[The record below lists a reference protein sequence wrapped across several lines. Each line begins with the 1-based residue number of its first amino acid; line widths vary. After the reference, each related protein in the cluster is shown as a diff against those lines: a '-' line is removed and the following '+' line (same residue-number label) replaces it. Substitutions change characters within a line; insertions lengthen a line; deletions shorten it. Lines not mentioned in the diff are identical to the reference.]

1 MLRILLG
8 PSTQHCCMRP
18 FCAHRRRGQKTTEE
32 VPPSRPSDWRPRP
45 VCSGTHW
52 NNHTIVIISYGS
64 AASCQRSASRLRLH
78 LPLRHRPCV
87 LRSHA
92 GTGLLLLRY
101 RAGRRTKPS
110 LSYLTAEVTISR
122 VSSSAERWSG
132 LHRCGGHP
140 GDIPTYT
147 ALWVTYAYAKRLFTL
162 ESYPDPD
169 LFQIPKSYP
178 MFNLSFSKPH
188 SNIYR
193 SGVKRLTSAPGAT
206 KTCVRL
212 RRVQLKC

>member
-1 MLRILLG
+1 M
-8 PSTQHCCMRP
+8 
-18 FCAHRRRGQKTTEE
+18 
-32 VPPSRPSDWRPRP
+32 
-45 VCSGTHW
+45 CSGTHW

-92 GTGLLLLRY
+92 GTGLLLLRC

-110 LSYLTAEVTISR
+110 LSYLTAEVTILR
-122 VSSSAERWSG
+122 VSSSAERS
-132 LHRCGGHP
+132 LVRP
-140 GDIPTYT
+140 PPARRPSRRYPN
-147 ALWVTYAYAKRLFTL
+147 LRLRPRVTYAYAKRLFTL

-178 MFNLSFSKPH
+178 MFNFSYSKPH
-188 SNIYR
+188 SNIHR
-193 SGVKRLTSAPGAT
+193 SGVKRLASAPGAT
-206 KTCVRL
+206 KTRVRL